1 VSSENSTSVIRR
13 NLQITGLSGSIAGFS
28 GKPHQGHLQHATRSM
43 RYVDLGSSGLKASA
57 LGFGCAAVM
66 GRVGRKQS
74 LQALNAAYDA
84 GVTFFDTARSYGYG
98 ESEAT
103 LGEFLQGRRSRV
115 ILSTKFG
122 IVPVQHRL
130 WKRVLKPVVRT
141 VLDIVPSARSL
152 IRRQVKAQFQ
162 ENQLTREVLHRS
174 LEESLRKLRTHYV
187 DVLFVHSPP
196 VSVLAQWDLLEDLER
211 LIASGKI
218 RMAGISADPDVIT
231 TALVAK
237 TSPIT
242 AMQFPV
248 NLFDLSLV
256 RHIAAAQ
263 HRGLM
268 FVANHPFGGIDRVAK
283 SRTRLTELAA
293 SPDVSAELRD
303 KLTAGGEGIF
313 SEIVL
318 NLVLTDT
325 GIQVVVPSMMK
336 ASHLR
341 ANVRAVSN
349 CRFTRE
355 ELAWLRCNLAQNV
368 N

>member
-1 VSSENSTSVIRR
+1 
-13 NLQITGLSGSIAGFS
+13 
-28 GKPHQGHLQHATRSM
+28 M
-43 RYVDLGSSGLKASA
+43 RYVDLGSSGLRASR

-74 LQALNAAYDA
+74 LRALSAAYDA

-98 ESEAT
+98 ESEAV
-103 LGEFLQGRRSRV
+103 LGEFLQNRRSRV

-122 IVPVQHRL
+122 IVPLQQRR
-130 WKRVLKPVVRT
+130 WKRALQPLVRGVLG
-141 VLDIVPSARSL
+141 VLPCARKL
-152 IRRQVKAQFQ
+152 IRKQVKAQFQ

-196 VSVLAQWDLLEDLER
+196 ASVLAQCDLLEDLER

-218 RMAGISADPDVIT
+218 RMAGISADRDVIT
-231 TALVAK
+231 SALAAK
-237 TSPIT
+237 TPPIT

-248 NLFDLSLV
+248 NLFDLSV
-256 RHIAAAQ
+256 VKHITAAE

-268 FVANHPFGGIDRVAK
+268 FVANHPFGGIDRVAR
-283 SRTRLTELAA
+283 SRTSLTELAA
-293 SPDVSAELRD
+293 SRDLSPELRD
-303 KLTAGGEGIF
+303 KLRAGSEEIF
-313 SEIVL
+313 SEMVL

-336 ASHLR
+336 MSHLQ
-341 ANVRAVSN
+341 ANVQAISN

-355 ELAWLRCNLAQNV
+355 ELAWLRCNLAKQV